1 MFVQEFPRALHLH
14 VLIITTPT
22 QLPPPPTPPAT
33 RLWKRHTRSLTT
45 NTVIFLRRAGTNES
59 MVHLTFPDSHTK
71 GTSRQHQLTRVAPPP
86 TRTPGSRRSDRAH
99 ASKPARPGTMASIKH
114 HTLSIHRK
122 SVAQRRQA
130 NHEKHKTTKPKTR
143 QTYREHLPTQ
153 TVEMNSIAY
162 REGNATEGR
171 DHPENLTRRRVVVP
185 VDLGSN
191 RYPPDPNHRGGGSS
205 FPSPVPHL
213 PGLRENFAFP
223 HAHFYTASHGVSVH
237 GAQEDCQGCG

>member
-1 MFVQEFPRALHLH
+1 MFVQEFHRALHLH

-22 QLPPPPTPPAT
+22 QLPPTPTPPAT

-122 SVAQRRQA
+122 SVALRTMSPRPLSPRHDRHTESTYLHRQW
-130 NHEKHKTTKPKTR
+130 
-143 QTYREHLPTQ
+143 
-153 TVEMNSIAY
+153 S
-162 REGNATEGR
+162 
-171 DHPENLTRRRVVVP
+171 
-185 VDLGSN
+185 
-191 RYPPDPNHRGGGSS
+191 
-205 FPSPVPHL
+205 
-213 PGLRENFAFP
+213 
-223 HAHFYTASHGVSVH
+223 
-237 GAQEDCQGCG
+237 

>member
-22 QLPPPPTPPAT
+22 QLPPTPTPPAT

-45 NTVIFLRRAGTNES
+45 NTVTFLRRAGTNET

-114 HTLSIHRK
+114 DTLSIRRK

-130 NHEKHKTTKPKTR
+130 NHEKPKTTKPNTR

-153 TVEMNSIAY
+153 TMELKSIAY
-162 REGNATEGR
+162 REGNATEGER
-171 DHPENLTRRRVVVP
+171 PPRKPYTAAGGRARGLGEQPVSPRPETPGRR
-185 VDLGSN
+185 LFFS
-191 RYPPDPNHRGGGSS
+191 
-205 FPSPVPHL
+205 SPVPHL
-213 PGLRENFAFP
+213 PGLREKFCIP
-223 HAHFYTASHGVSVH
+223 HAHIYTASHGVSVH